1 LPETP
6 AAVAVYE
13 IQTDREAEAFV
24 RSLLRRFALCLA
36 TLLGIVLISTAGL
49 VLFSSEHSGTLGQRI
64 YYAFWDTLNLITTV
78 GDIDESLS
86 TGQRAWAILVIIF
99 GLGTV
104 LTAFSTLQGLLLGGA
119 VRRHFARRN
128 MQRTLHD
135 MTGHIILCGFGHVGR
150 EVAERIRKA
159 SRKLIVID
167 RDESAV
173 TDADTEG
180 YFVMRGDCTDEHTLR
195 EAGLERAAGLIVTLD
210 SDASNVYLILVA
222 RELRP
227 DLRIVTRGEKDASRR
242 TLRRAGAD
250 RVIVPGESA
259 GAQLSQLILK
269 PRLSEFMAS
278 AIDEGEYDFAEI
290 EVAEHEGLQ
299 DKALRELDLPRR
311 AQMIVI
317 SIITASG
324 EQEFSPGADR
334 VLKADDT
341 LLVVCR
347 EGGRER
353 LAALG

>member
-1 LPETP
+1 M
-6 AAVAVYE
+6 AVYE
-13 IQTDREAEAFV
+13 VQTDHEAEAFV
-24 RSLLRRFALCLA
+24 RSLLRRFMLCIA
-36 TLLGIVLISTAGL
+36 TLAGIVLISTAGL
-49 VLFSSEHSGTLGQRI
+49 VFFSHERAGPLGQRI

-78 GDIDESLS
+78 GDIDETLS

-119 VRRHFARRN
+119 VRRHFVRKK

-135 MTGHIILCGFGHVGR
+135 LKNHIILCGFGHVGR
-150 EVAERIRKA
+150 EVARRIRKA
-159 SRKLIVID
+159 GRDLIIID
-167 RDESAV
+167 RDEQAAA
-173 TDADTEG
+173 DADKDG
-180 YFVMRGDCTDEHTLR
+180 YFIIRGDCTDEQTLLD
-195 EAGLERAAGLIVTLD
+195 AGLERAAGLIVTLD

-222 RELRP
+222 REMRP

-269 PRLSEFMAS
+269 PRLSEFMAA

-290 EVAEHEGLQ
+290 EVAEHPELQ
-299 DKALRELDLPRR
+299 NKALRDLNLPKR
-311 AQMIVI
+311 AQMIIISVI
-317 SIITASG
+317 SAAG
-324 EQEFSPGADR
+324 EQVFSPGPDR

-341 LLVVCR
+341 LLVVCK

-353 LAALG
+353 LAALA